1 MLTAESGDEA
11 MHRLWKK
18 RLAGFRSHE
27 GGNVAII
34 AAIGVPVLAVATF
47 ALLDINR
54 ASTQKRELQDAL
66 DAAALYAA
74 RSTAIT
80 DADLQKVGQK
90 TLIAQLGA
98 MTDAKLLSST
108 FKLGADGAVVA
119 TAQASVKPIISN
131 LWLQR
136 DMVVGADSEV
146 LRSMNRIELA
156 LVLDNT
162 GSMAGSKLANL
173 KVAAKNLIDTL
184 AASAARSSEPN
195 PVKIGIVPFSQTVKV
210 GTTYR
215 SQTWID
221 QAGAA
226 PINNEI
232 FFDKATGTTVSANR
246 FTLLSNMGQTWGGC
260 VETRAQPYDVQDTA
274 PSVGVPATLY
284 TPFFAPDEPDS
295 RSKSGYANGDFG
307 WFSNDYLPDE
317 VYSGSNWKVPQGYIG
332 KYDQAPSGWGGP
344 NRGCDLQPIMRLTTS
359 WSNLKSLVDGMVATG
374 NTNIP
379 IGTAWG
385 WNLLSPTGP
394 FGDGS
399 AYGTPKLS
407 KIAII
412 MTDGDNVMS
421 NASNSNQSSYSA
433 LGYLWQ
439 NRLGISGGGQGART
453 AAMDKR
459 LALLCENMK
468 AKGIVVYTVRVEV
481 TSGASALLKKCATS
495 SDRYYDVQD
504 ADDLDDVFQRIAGEI
519 SNLRI
524 SK

>member
-1 MLTAESGDEA
+1 MKRLLTRARG
-11 MHRLWKK
+11 
-18 RLAGFRSHE
+18 RLAGFRRDE

-34 AAIGVPVLAVATF
+34 AAIAVPVLALISF

-66 DAAALYAA
+66 DAAAIYAA
-74 RSTAIT
+74 RSTAVT
-80 DADLQKVGQK
+80 DADLQKVGARVL
-90 TLIAQLGA
+90 TAQLGT
-98 MTDAKLLSST
+98 MVDARLLSSSFT
-108 FKLGADGAVVA
+108 LGKNGAVVA
-119 TAQASVKPIISN
+119 TAQASVKPFVSN

-136 DMVVGADSEV
+136 DMLVGANSEV

-162 GSMAGSKLANL
+162 GSMAGSKLSNL
-173 KVAAKNLIDTL
+173 KTAAKNLIDTL
-184 AASAARSSEPN
+184 AAGAARSSEPN
-195 PVKIGIVPFSQTVKV
+195 AVKIGIVPFSQTVKV
-210 GTTYR
+210 GATYK

-221 QAGAA
+221 QTGTA
-226 PINNEI
+226 PINREI
-232 FFDKATGTTVSANR
+232 FWDKATGAPINANR
-246 FTLLSNMGQTWGGC
+246 FTLLSNMGVTWGGC

-274 PSVGVPATLY
+274 PTTGTPATLY

-307 WFSNDYLPDE
+307 SFSNDYLPDE
-317 VYSGSNWKVPQGYIG
+317 VFSTTNWKIPQGYVG
-332 KYDQAPSGWGGP
+332 KYDQAPSGGGGP
-344 NRGCDLQPIMRLTTS
+344 NRGCDLQPIMRLTAN
-359 WSNLKSLVDGMVATG
+359 WSNLKTLVDGMVATG

-379 IGTAWG
+379 IGAAWG
-385 WNLLSPTGP
+385 WNLLSPSGP
-394 FGDGS
+394 FADGS
-399 AYGTPKLS
+399 AYGTAKLS

-421 NASNSNQSSYSA
+421 NAGNDNQSNYNA

-439 NRLGISGGGQGART
+439 NRLGINGGGEGART

-481 TSGASALLKKCATS
+481 KSGASALLKKCATS
-495 SDRYYDVQD
+495 DDRYYDVQN
-504 ADDLDDVFQRIAGEI
+504 ANDLNDVFQRIAGEI

>member
-1 MLTAESGDEA
+1 MKRLLTGV
-11 MHRLWKK
+11 RT
-18 RLAGFRSHE
+18 RLAGFRRNE
-27 GGNVAII
+27 RGNVAII
-34 AAIGVPVLAVATF
+34 AAIGVPVLALITF

-74 RSTAIT
+74 RSPAIT
-80 DADLQKVGQK
+80 DADLNKVGQK
-90 TLIAQLGA
+90 ALLAQLGVLV
-98 MTDAKLLSST
+98 DAKLMSSS
-108 FKLGADGAVVA
+108 FKLGANGAVVA
-119 TAQASVKPIISN
+119 TAQASVKPFVSN

-136 DMVVGADSEV
+136 DMVVGANSEV

-173 KVAAKNLIDTL
+173 KIAAKNLVDTL

-210 GTTYR
+210 GATYK
-215 SQTWID
+215 SQAWID
-221 QAGAA
+221 QTGAA
-226 PINNEI
+226 PINKEI
-232 FFDKATGTTVSANR
+232 FFDKATGTTVNANR

-274 PSVGVPATLY
+274 PGAAFPATLY

-307 WFSNDYLPDE
+307 SFGNDYLPDE
-317 VYSGSNWKVPQGYIG
+317 VFSTSNWKIPQGYVG
-332 KYDQAPSGWGGP
+332 KYDQAPSGGGGP
-344 NRGCDLQPIMRLTTS
+344 NRGCDMQPIMRLTAS
-359 WSNLKSLVDGMVATG
+359 WSSLKSLIDGMVATG

-379 IGTAWG
+379 IGAAWG
-385 WNLLSPTGP
+385 WNLLSPSGP
-394 FGDGS
+394 FADGS
-399 AYGTPKLS
+399 PYGTPKLS

-421 NASNSNQSSYSA
+421 DANNDNQSSYNA

-439 NRLGISGGGQGART
+439 NRLGINGGGEGART

-481 TSGASALLKKCATS
+481 KTGASALLKKCATS
-495 SDRYYDVQD
+495 SDRYYDVQN
-504 ADDLDDVFQRIAGEI
+504 ASDLDSVFQRIAGEI

>member
-1 MLTAESGDEA
+1 MQGLRATVG
-11 MHRLWKK
+11 RW
-18 RLAGFRSHE
+18 LAAFRRDQD
-27 GGNVAII
+27 GNVAII
-34 AAIGVPVLAVATF
+34 AAVAVPVLAVACF

-74 RSTAIT
+74 RSTATT
-80 DADLQKVGQK
+80 DDQLQKIGK
-90 TLIAQLGA
+90 KALLAQLGTL
-98 MTDAKLLSST
+98 TDAALLNSN
-108 FKLGADGAVVA
+108 FKLGGSNKGAVIA
-119 TAQASVKPIISN
+119 TAQVSVKPFVANI
-131 LWLQR
+131 WLQR
-136 DMVVGADSEV
+136 DMIVGADSEV

-162 GSMAGSKLANL
+162 GSMAGTKLANL

-184 AASAARSSEPN
+184 AASALRSSEPN

-210 GTTYR
+210 GTGYR
-215 SQTWID
+215 SQSWID
-221 QAGAA
+221 QTGAA
-226 PINNEI
+226 PINREI
-232 FFDKATGTTVSANR
+232 FFDKATGTTVNANR
-246 FTLLSNMGQTWGGC
+246 FDLLSQMGQSWGGC

-274 PSVGVPATLY
+274 PSAATPATLY

-295 RSKSGYANGDFG
+295 QSKSGWQNGDFG

-317 VYSGSNWKVPQGYIG
+317 VYSTTNWKVPQGNLG
-332 KYDQAPSGWGGP
+332 KYDQAPSGGGGP
-344 NRGCDLQPIMRLTTS
+344 NRGCDLQPLMRLTTN
-359 WSNLKSLVDGMVATG
+359 WTNLKTLVDGMVATG

-379 IGTAWG
+379 IGAAWG

-394 FGDGS
+394 FADGA

-421 NASNSNQSSYSA
+421 NAWNDNGSSYSA

-439 NRLGISGGGQGART
+439 NRLGISTGGESART

-481 TSGASALLKKCATS
+481 KSGASALLKKCATS
-495 SDRYYDVQD
+495 SDRYYDVQNA
-504 ADDLDDVFQRIAGEI
+504 ADLNDVFQRIAGEI

-524 SK
+524 SR

>member
-1 MLTAESGDEA
+1 MQG
-11 MHRLWKK
+11 LWAKL
-18 RLAGFRSHE
+18 RTGLAAFRRDE
-27 GGNVAII
+27 GGNIAII
-34 AAIGVPVLAVATF
+34 AAVAVPVVAVACF
-47 ALLDINR
+47 GLLDINR

-74 RSTAIT
+74 RSTATT
-80 DADLQKVGQK
+80 DAELQKVGQK
-90 TLIAQLGA
+90 ALVAQLGA
-98 MTDAKLLSST
+98 LTDASLKSSS
-108 FKLGADGAVVA
+108 FKLGSGGAVVA
-119 TAQASVKPIISN
+119 AAQVSVKPFVANI
-131 LWLQR
+131 WLQR
-136 DMVVGADSEV
+136 DMIVGADSEV
-146 LRSMNRIELA
+146 LRSMNRIELV

-210 GTTYR
+210 GAGYKNQ
-215 SQTWID
+215 SWID
-221 QAGAA
+221 QTGAA
-226 PINNEI
+226 PINREI
-232 FFDKATGTTVSANR
+232 FYDKATGTTVNANR
-246 FTLLSNMGQTWGGC
+246 FTLLSQMGQSWGGC

-274 PSVGVPATLY
+274 PSAGTPATLY

-307 WFSNDYLPDE
+307 WFGNDYLPDE
-317 VYSGSNWKVPQGYIG
+317 VYSGSNWKVPQGYVG
-332 KYDQAPSGWGGP
+332 KYDQAPSGGGGP
-344 NRGCDLQPIMRLTTS
+344 NRGCDLQPLMRLTTS
-359 WSNLKSLVDGMVATG
+359 WSSLKTLVDGMVATG

-379 IGTAWG
+379 IGAAWG

-394 FGDGS
+394 FADGS
-399 AYGTPKLS
+399 AYSTPKLS

-421 NASNSNQSSYSA
+421 DAGNDNESSYSA

-439 NRLGISGGGQGART
+439 NRLGISNGGEGART

-459 LALLCENMK
+459 LALLCTNMK
-468 AKGIVVYTVRVEV
+468 AKGIVIYTVRVEV
-481 TSGASALLKKCATS
+481 KSGSSSLLRKCATS

-504 ADDLDDVFQRIAGEI
+504 ADDLNDVFQRIAGEI
-519 SNLRI
+519 SSLRI
-524 SK
+524 SR

>member
-1 MLTAESGDEA
+1 MRRLLTRA
-11 MHRLWKK
+11 KT
-18 RLAGFRSHE
+18 RLAGFRRDE
-27 GGNVAII
+27 GGNIAII
-34 AAIGVPVLAVATF
+34 AAIGVPVLALISF
-47 ALLDINR
+47 ALLDVNR

-74 RSTAIT
+74 RSPAVT
-80 DADLQKVGQK
+80 DADLQKVGSK
-90 TLIAQLGA
+90 ALVAQLGA
-98 MTDAKLLSST
+98 MVDAKLLSSSFT
-108 FKLGADGAVVA
+108 LDKSGAVVA
-119 TAQASVKPIISN
+119 TAQASVKPFVSN

-136 DMVVGADSEV
+136 DMLVGARSEV
-146 LRSMNRIELA
+146 LRSMNKIELA

-162 GSMAGSKLANL
+162 GSMAGDKLSNL
-173 KVAAKNLIDTL
+173 KKAAKNLIDTL

-195 PVKIGIVPFSQTVKV
+195 PVRIGIVPFSQTVKV
-210 GTTYR
+210 GATYR
-215 SQTWID
+215 SQAWID
-221 QAGAA
+221 QTGAA
-226 PINNEI
+226 PINQEI
-232 FFDKATGTTVSANR
+232 FFDKATGKPVNANR
-246 FTLLSNMGQTWGGC
+246 FTLLSNMGQSWGGC

-274 PSVGVPATLY
+274 PSAGTPATLY

-295 RSKSGYANGDFG
+295 RAKSGYANGDFG
-307 WFSNDYLPDE
+307 SFSNDYLPDE
-317 VYSGSNWKVPQGYIG
+317 VFSTSNWKIPQGYVG
-332 KYDQAPSGWGGP
+332 KYDQAPSGGGGP
-344 NRGCDLQPIMRLTTS
+344 NRGCDLQPIMRLTAS
-359 WSNLKSLVDGMVATG
+359 WSSLKSLVDGMVATG

-379 IGTAWG
+379 IGAAWG

-394 FGDGS
+394 FADGA
-399 AYGTPKLS
+399 AYGTAKLS

-421 NASNSNQSSYSA
+421 DANNDNESNYNA

-439 NRLGISGGGQGART
+439 NRLGIDRGGEGART

-481 TSGASALLKKCATS
+481 KSGASALLKKCATS

>member
-1 MLTAESGDEA
+1 MKRLLKRA
-11 MHRLWKK
+11 MN
-18 RLAGFRSHE
+18 RLAGFRRDE

-34 AAIGVPVLAVATF
+34 AAIAVPVLALVSF

-54 ASTQKRELQDAL
+54 ASVQKRELQDAL

-74 RSTAIT
+74 RSPAVT
-80 DADLQKVGQK
+80 DADLQKVGAK
-90 TLIAQLGA
+90 ALLAQLGT
-98 MTDAKLLSST
+98 MVDAKLMSSSFT
-108 FKLGADGAVVA
+108 LGKNGAVVA
-119 TAQASVKPIISN
+119 TAQASVKPFVSN
-131 LWLQR
+131 IWLQR

-162 GSMAGSKLANL
+162 GSMAGSKLTNL
-173 KVAAKNLIDTL
+173 KKAAKNLIDSL

-210 GTTYR
+210 GATYK
-215 SQTWID
+215 SQPWID
-221 QAGAA
+221 QTGAA
-226 PINNEI
+226 PVNREL
-232 FFDKATGTTVSANR
+232 FWDKASNATVNANR
-246 FTLLSNMGQTWGGC
+246 FTLLSNMGQSWGGC
-260 VETRAQPYDVQDTA
+260 VETRAQPYDVQDTVPA
-274 PSVGVPATLY
+274 VGTPATLY

-295 RSKSGYANGDFG
+295 QSKSGWANGDFG
-307 WFSNDYLPDE
+307 SFGNDYLPDE
-317 VYSGSNWKVPQGYIG
+317 VFSTTSWKVPQGYVG
-332 KYDQAPSGWGGP
+332 KYDQAPSGGGGP
-344 NRGCDLQPIMRLTTS
+344 NRGCDLQPVARLTTS
-359 WSNLKSLVDGMVATG
+359 WSSLKSLVDGMVATG

-379 IGTAWG
+379 IGAAWG
-385 WNLLSPTGP
+385 WNVLSPTGP
-394 FGDGS
+394 FGDGA
-399 AYGTPKLS
+399 AYGTAKLS

-421 NASNSNQSSYSA
+421 DARNDNESNYNA

-439 NRLGISGGGQGART
+439 GRLGINGGGEGART
-453 AAMDKR
+453 AAMDTR

-481 TSGASALLKKCATS
+481 KSGSSSLLKKCATS
-495 SDRYYDVQD
+495 ADRYYDVQD
-504 ADDLDDVFQRIAGEI
+504 ADDLDDVFQRIGGEI

>member
-1 MLTAESGDEA
+1 MKRRLIEA
-11 MHRLWKK
+11 TT
-18 RLAGFRSHE
+18 RLAGFRRDE
-27 GGNVAII
+27 GGNIAIT
-34 AAIGVPVLAVATF
+34 AAIAVPVLALVSF
-47 ALLDINR
+47 ALLDVNR

-74 RSTAIT
+74 RSPAVT
-80 DADLQKVGQK
+80 DADLQKVGAK
-90 TLIAQLGA
+90 VLVAQLGT
-98 MTDAKLLSST
+98 MQDASLVSSS
-108 FKLGADGAVVA
+108 FKLGKNGEVVA
-119 TAQASVKPIISN
+119 TAQASVKPFVSN

-136 DMVVGADSEV
+136 DMMVGASSEV

-162 GSMAGSKLANL
+162 GSMAGSKLSNL
-173 KVAAKNLIDTL
+173 KIAAKNLIDTL

-195 PVKIGIVPFSQTVKV
+195 PVRIGIVPFSQTVKV
-210 GTTYR
+210 GAAYK

-221 QAGAA
+221 QTGAA
-226 PINNEI
+226 PINKEI
-232 FFDKATGTTVSANR
+232 FWDKATGAPVNANR

-274 PSVGVPATLY
+274 PAVGTPATLY
-284 TPFFAPDEPDS
+284 TPYFAPDEPDDEDES
-295 RSKSGYANGDFG
+295 DNGDFG
-307 WFSNDYLPDE
+307 YFSNNYLPDE
-317 VYSGSNWKVPQGYIG
+317 VYSSSNWKIPQGNVG
-332 KYDQAPSGWGGP
+332 KYDQAPKSGRGP
-344 NRGCDLQPIMRLTTS
+344 NRGCDMQPIMRLTTN
-359 WSNLKSLVDGMVATG
+359 WSSLKSLVDGMVATG

-379 IGTAWG
+379 IGAAWG
-385 WNLLSPTGP
+385 WNLLSPNGP
-394 FGDGS
+394 FADGS
-399 AYGTPKLS
+399 PYGTAKLS

-421 NASNSNQSSYSA
+421 NASNDNQSNYNA

-439 NRLGISGGGQGART
+439 NRLGINGGGEGART

-481 TSGASALLKKCATS
+481 KSGASALLKKCATS
-495 SDRYYDVQD
+495 ADRYYDVQN
-504 ADDLDDVFQRIAGEI
+504 ANDLNDVFQRIAGEI